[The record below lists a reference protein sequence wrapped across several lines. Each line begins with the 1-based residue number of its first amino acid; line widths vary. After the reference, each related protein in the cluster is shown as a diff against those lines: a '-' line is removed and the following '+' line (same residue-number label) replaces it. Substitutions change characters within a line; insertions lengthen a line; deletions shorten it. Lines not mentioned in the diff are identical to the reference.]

1 METELKIT
9 KIIAL
14 LENQNI
20 QQKAILSFQEAL
32 AYLDVSKSFL
42 YKLTSSNSIT
52 FFKPSGKLI
61 YFKKSD
67 LDQWVL
73 QNEFQQSS
81 SLEQDLN
88 NYLNRKRN
96 GNRE

>member
-1 METELKIT
+1 MKSELKIQ

-14 LENQNI
+14 LENQYI

-42 YKLTSSNSIT
+42 YKLTSTNSIT

-67 LDQWVL
+67 LDNWLL
-73 QNEFQQSS
+73 QNEFLKASTS
-81 SLEQDLN
+81 NEKMD
-88 NYLNRKRN
+88 NYLNRKRY
-96 GNRE
+96 GNS

>member
-1 METELKIT
+1 METELKIQR
-9 KIIAL
+9 IIAL

-20 QQKAILSFQEAL
+20 QQKTILSFREAF

-73 QNEFQQSS
+73 RNEFQQSS

-88 NYLNRKRN
+88 NYLNRKSN